1 MQRQSLILKKF
12 SVFSFL
18 FCSLLSYSQD
28 GTSVYTFLN
37 IPVSARQA
45 ALGGDAVSVRDGD
58 VGFTTVN
65 PALMNLE
72 QDKML
77 SINYASYLADS
88 QYGTISYVKDLNY
101 GHLLSVNARFMDY
114 GKMPRT
120 DEAANISGNFSAI
133 DAAFGLGYAY
143 QFEDEWTIGGNVNLV
158 TSKIDNYTSMAIS
171 GSAGVT
177 YHFPLTNE
185 TLSLVARNFGYQIRP
200 YNGVRENLPFRID
213 LGYTKIMDEFPL
225 ALTITAHDLQKFN
238 ISQDYNNN
246 GQEVRWTRKIFDH
259 LSIGAEIFPEQAFN
273 IRFGYNV
280 KRGNELAV
288 VDQRSFAGLSAGF
301 GVKIS
306 YFKFDYAHVRYHNSS
321 NVNMFGLTMDL
332 IELGGNRR

>member
-1 MQRQSLILKKF
+1 MKKSVLIT
-12 SVFSFL
+12 FL
-18 FCSLLSYSQD
+18 LLSILSFSQD
-28 GTSVYTFLN
+28 GTNVYPFLN

-45 ALGGDAVSVRDGD
+45 ALGGDVVSIRDSD
-58 VGFTTVN
+58 VSFSGIN

-77 SINYASYLADS
+77 SVNYASYLADS
-88 QYGTISYVKDLNY
+88 KFGTFSYVKDLHRGN
-101 GHLLSVNARFMDY
+101 LFSVNARYMDY

-120 DEAANISGNFSAI
+120 DEAGNINGNFSAM
-133 DAAFGLGYAY
+133 DASFGLGYAY

-158 TSKIDNYTSMAIS
+158 TSKIDSYTSMAIS

-177 YHFPLTNE
+177 YHFERTNE
-185 TLSLVARNFGYQIRP
+185 TLSIVARNFGYQIRP
-200 YNGVRENLPFRID
+200 FNGVREKLPFRVD
-213 LGYTKIMDEFPL
+213 LGYTKIMDEFPV
-225 ALTITAHDLQKFN
+225 AITITAHDLQKLN

-246 GQEVRWTRKIFDH
+246 GQEIHWARKFFDH
-259 LSIGAEIFPEQAFN
+259 LSFGAELFPQQAFN
-273 IRFGYNV
+273 LRFGYNV
-280 KRGNELAV
+280 KRGNELSV
-288 VDQRSFAGLSAGF
+288 LDQRSFAGLSAGF

-321 NVNMFGLTMDL
+321 NVNMFGIAMDL

>member
-1 MQRQSLILKKF
+1 MKKF

-18 FCSLLSYSQD
+18 LISFLSFAQD
-28 GTSVYTFLN
+28 GTTVYTFLN

-45 ALGGDAVSVRDGD
+45 ALGGDAVSIRDYD
-58 VGFTTVN
+58 VSFSGVN
-65 PALMNLE
+65 PALMNIE

-77 SINYASYLADS
+77 SVNYASYLADS
-88 QYGTISYVKDLNY
+88 KYGTISYVKDLGF
-101 GHLLSVNARFMDY
+101 GHLLSANARYMDY

-120 DEAANISGNFSAI
+120 DEAANISGNFSAM

-143 QFEDEWTIGGNVNLV
+143 QFEDEWTIGINANFV
-158 TSKIDNYTSMAIS
+158 TSKIDTYTSMAITAN
-171 GSAGVT
+171 AGVS
-177 YHFPLTNE
+177 YHFEKTNE
-185 TLSLVARNFGYQIRP
+185 TLSLVVRNFGSQIRP
-200 YNGVRENLPFRID
+200 YNGVREKLPFRID

-225 ALTITAHDLQKFN
+225 ALTITAHDLQQFN

-246 GQEVRWTRKIFDH
+246 GQEIGKMRKIFDH
-259 LSIGAEIFPEQAFN
+259 LSLGAEIFPQQAFN

-301 GVKIS
+301 GLKIS
-306 YFKFDYAHVRYHNSS
+306 YFRFDYAHVRYHNSS

-332 IELGGNRR
+332 IEIGGNRR